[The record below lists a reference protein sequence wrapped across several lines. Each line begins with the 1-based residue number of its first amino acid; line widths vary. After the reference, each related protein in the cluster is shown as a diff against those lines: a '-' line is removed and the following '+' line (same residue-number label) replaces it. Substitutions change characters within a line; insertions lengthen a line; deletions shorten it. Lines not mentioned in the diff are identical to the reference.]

1 MLYGVMYSVMAADHL
16 SRVQEGH
23 GVPIDG
29 RVQLDLPGDVDMTRS
44 SESPESRLFFASRLV
59 PSQCTIIIYNIRSN
73 LIRLF
78 VYKMNKFL
86 LAIVAAMAVAVV
98 SAEESMNG
106 YFMAD
111 LKNADGE
118 MTGAMNASLQEGV
131 WNWIM
136 TSDFPVES
144 VEIVDRKGSALE
156 PEFRGIVDIAFG
168 SSENG
173 TYEGTFDNAAVD
185 TSNTPYL
192 FKDERN
198 MTNAHQ
204 LAGHMCMGH
213 IFAVVNGTDGVSSY
227 GALMYMGDGEDDC
240 YAGTGTESMRMK
252 MDMDMDM
259 GGEATSSSGMDMDMG
274 GEATPSSEMDMD
286 MGGEAAGSD
295 MAAAASS
302 AATTFSTIGMIM
314 FMIFM

>member
-1 MLYGVMYSVMAADHL
+1 
-16 SRVQEGH
+16 
-23 GVPIDG
+23 
-29 RVQLDLPGDVDMTRS
+29 
-44 SESPESRLFFASRLV
+44 
-59 PSQCTIIIYNIRSN
+59 
-73 LIRLF
+73 
-78 VYKMNKFL
+78 MNKFL

-173 TYEGTFDNAAVD
+173 TYEGTFDNADVD
-185 TSNTPYL
+185 TSNTPDL
-192 FKDERN
+192 FNDERN

-252 MDMDMDM
+252 MDMDM

-274 GEATPSSEMDMD
+274 GEATSSSGMDMD

>member
-1 MLYGVMYSVMAADHL
+1 MKML
-16 SRVQEGH
+16 
-23 GVPIDG
+23 
-29 RVQLDLPGDVDMTRS
+29 
-44 SESPESRLFFASRLV
+44 
-59 PSQCTIIIYNIRSN
+59 
-73 LIRLF
+73 
-78 VYKMNKFL
+78 L
-86 LAIVAAMAVAVV
+86 LAILAATAATAV
-98 SAEESMNG
+98 SADTSMNG

-118 MTGAMNASLQEGV
+118 MTGSMNASLQEGV

-136 TSDFPVES
+136 TSTFPVES

-156 PEFRGIVDIAFG
+156 PEFRNIVDIPFG

-173 TYEGTFDNAAVD
+173 TYEGTFDNADVD

-192 FKDERN
+192 FKEERN

-240 YAGTGTESMRMK
+240 YVGTGTESMRMK
-252 MDMDMDM
+252 MDMDGDAGMDM
-259 GGEATSSSGMDMDMG
+259 GEEDDSGMDM
-274 GEATPSSEMDMD
+274 GEEDTGMD
-286 MGGEAAGSD
+286 MGEEDDSGMAAGT
-295 MAAAASS
+295 SS
-302 AATTFSTIGMIM
+302 ATAIAFSAIGMMMMMTMM
-314 FMIFM
+314 FM